1 MLGSQTQTPP
11 KDNACLQSTQQTKAR
26 YFLAWRWHFYA
37 GLFVVPFMIMLS
49 LTGLVMLFDDE
60 IEQLRYQDVLSVAP
74 LEQALPAS
82 QQIAAVKSAYPLAAV
97 TQFISS
103 KQPDIANRVSI
114 RFEDGKSLLIAV
126 NPYTAQVQGEIDR
139 SESWYELANNIH
151 GTLLIGKSGDFLIEI
166 AASLSILLLVTGIYM
181 WLPTD
186 NASRAGFLKLR
197 VSSGSRV
204 LLRDIHANLGGVL
217 SAVLLLFVLS
227 GLAWAGF
234 WGAKMVQGWNTF
246 PTYYT
251 WGEKP
256 QSNLTHASLNH
267 GSEEELP
274 WNLEHSTL
282 PQSQTQDHS
291 GHHGSEEVS
300 LTSHA
305 TVSID
310 QIIEQAKAL
319 GFTQFKV
326 FMPKSETGVY
336 TVAANSMGGD
346 VVDPRQDRTTHFD
359 QYSGEVLVDVTWD
372 DYTLMAKL
380 MAAGVSLHQGDVS
393 VVNKALNA
401 LFCLAFIA
409 ISITGVVMWWKRR
422 PVGQQKL
429 GVPTKFQQDTIWKS
443 GLVCLLVIGICFPL
457 AGLTIAVT
465 LILDWLLV
473 RRSKRLQHY
482 FA

>member
-11 KDNACLQSTQQTKAR
+11 KDNARLQSSQQTKAR

-60 IEQLRYQDVLSVAP
+60 IEQLRYQDALSVAP
-74 LEQALPAS
+74 LEQAALPAS

-114 RFEDGKSLLIAV
+114 RFEDGKTLFIAV

-197 VSSGSRV
+197 VFSGSRV

-227 GLAWAGF
+227 GLSWAGV

-291 GHHGSEEVS
+291 GHHGAEAVS
-300 LTSHA
+300 MTSHA

-422 PVGQQKL
+422 PNEAGFRL
-429 GVPTKFQQDTIWKS
+429 CAPNAPTHLPHWHKAMILM
-443 GLVCLLVIGICFPL
+443 LVLSMAFPL
-457 AGLTIAVT
+457 VGLTLIAKVN
-465 LILDWLLV
+465 
-473 RRSKRLQHY
+473 
-482 FA
+482 